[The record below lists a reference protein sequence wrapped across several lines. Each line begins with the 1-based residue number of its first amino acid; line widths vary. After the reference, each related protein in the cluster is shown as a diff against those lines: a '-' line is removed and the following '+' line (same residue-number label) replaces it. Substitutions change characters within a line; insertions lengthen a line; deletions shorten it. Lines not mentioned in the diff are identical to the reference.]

1 MKKFL
6 PLFLLLSYVMLPNVQ
21 TLVIAP
27 NAIVVWSTNE
37 KGEVT
42 GITSGVQDPNNKKA
56 VGSYS
61 FTADSQRKNGHSK
74 ERSGAYHK
82 AIKQYFPEAEES
94 VIMASNNEK
103 DLQKSTEK
111 HGYKKDTKGKIT
123 KAIK

>member
-111 HGYKKDTKGKIT
+111 HGYK
-123 KAIK
+123 